1 MLDSSQKM
9 LEFLAPLAAVVYI
22 IVAVI
27 AFLLRN
33 QERLEHEVE
42 QERRDALPENP
53 AARPRAGG
61 GHQGGRPTVVLPSE
75 TEGESRETPNL
86 HDAAV
91 AHPYDAAGAGTDLR
105 RVSNE
110 DKGLPPTRVEF
121 SQ

>member
-33 QERLEHEVE
+33 QERLEHEIE

-53 AARPRAGG
+53 AARPRAGS

-75 TEGESRETPNL
+75 TEGGAAESRIYTMRPSRIRMMRP
-86 HDAAV
+86 ARA
-91 AHPYDAAGAGTDLR
+91 PISGA
-105 RVSNE
+105 
-110 DKGLPPTRVEF
+110 
-121 SQ
+121 